1 MSPSLD
7 GTWAYTVLHTFLG
20 GPGRYPG
27 SLIFDGA
34 GHLYGTTKSCG
45 SRAKCMGIVFEITPQ
60 AGPCSW
66 IPIDRSPLH
75 STIAGPE
82 HKAFQRVRH
91 SLCPPLHECQSK
103 VRMTGRVSSNWAASR
118 CKLEFKLLNRNQIE
132 PARGLLVKQG
142 TFFLISTTPVFVSSW
157 YSQEVTRADALL
169 ARFVFV

>member
-60 AGPCSW
+60 AGPRSW
-66 IPIDRSPLH
+66 IPIARSP
-75 STIAGPE
+75 TIAGPE

-118 CKLEFKLLNRNQIE
+118 CKLEFKLLNRNQVK

-142 TFFLISTTPVFVSSW
+142 AFFLISTTPVFVSSW